1 MIQNLKLKRCKKKE
15 SNNTNNFN
23 NYNEN
28 SGFHKRLE
36 GLGSKIIFPRFA
48 RVALHIQ
55 HGGIIVHVNFWFRI
69 AYHCFER
76 KVVFTFMYTCKY
88 LP

>member
-1 MIQNLKLKRCKKKE
+1 MIQNLKLKKMLKKE

-36 GLGSKIIFPRFA
+36 GLGSKIIFYQDLRELRYISNMAELSFTSISGLESHTI
-48 RVALHIQ
+48 ALK
-55 HGGIIVHVNFWFRI
+55 
-69 AYHCFER
+69 ER
-76 KVVFTFMYTCKY
+76 
-88 LP
+88 